1 MVRHQV
7 DIDEVVFDFMSVC
20 GTTNAVFILR
30 RMQEIY
36 LAVSKEIKLGC
47 LGELLSANC
56 SPLSETLEGLKRRLE
71 AWSVVLESKEL
82 RVNFKKKK

>member
-1 MVRHQV
+1 MVRQQV

-47 LGELLSANC
+47 LGELLSAYC
-56 SPLSETLEGLKRRLE
+56 L
-71 AWSVVLESKEL
+71 VLIAHHLVKHS
-82 RVNFKKKK
+82 RA